1 MVRLLNYK
9 GLLTFQSNFEEMS
22 KHPSS
27 INRRGPK
34 KAKEPSDVFSWLFLL
49 WQVRSLSYSSWEGP
63 WHQMSTLQRW
73 SVMQEKQRIYSDF
86 ISALLVD
93 FFHISVCASSRMWG
107 WDKKMK
113 LVNCHFRGLHN
124 VLPIVQK
131 QREAEKIY
139 TPNLFYKGLT
149 SWKISVQRLNHTT
162 ENRLY

>member
-1 MVRLLNYK
+1 MARLSNYK
-9 GLLTFQSNFEEMS
+9 GPLTFQSNFEEMW

-27 INRRGPK
+27 INRVDPK
-34 KAKEPSDVFSWLFLL
+34 MQKNLVVFLGLVVSALAGALPFKFKLG
-49 WQVRSLSYSSWEGP
+49 GP
-63 WHQMSTLQRW
+63 WHQMSTLKQW
-73 SVMQEKQRIYSDF
+73 SVMQEKQRIFSDF
-86 ISALLVD
+86 TSALLDD

-131 QREAEKIY
+131 QREAEKIH

-149 SWKISVQRLNHTT
+149 SWKIIVQRLNHTN
-162 ENRLY
+162 ENRL